1 MCISDFSKCELLT
14 IAHTLAISINN
25 ELPNDDVIVLATFF
39 TVLSDSLALLSL
51 E

>member
-25 ELPNDDVIVLATFF
+25 ELPDDVVVLATFF
-39 TVLSDSLALLSL
+39 TVLGDSLALLTL